1 MAEETKRKCLFKQ
14 HPVRTIIE
22 SIVLFIISYL
32 LVANTNMGEVHRSRR
47 TSPQKACFANQRVL
61 SSAIEMYNMDHS
73 EMINT
78 YNQSI
83 RDLLI
88 KEKYLKPDFMHE
100 VECEFVAEGDLTEKG
115 FVYCVNHG
123 GVDGKKEGKDEFASL
138 TPKADMI
145 HERNKNLLVLGLLFG
160 PTLIY
165 WIINLL

>member
-61 SSAIEMYNMDHS
+61 SSAIEMYNMDNS
-73 EMINT
+73 EMIKS
-78 YNQSI
+78 YNPSV
-83 RDLLI
+83 RDSLI
-88 KEKYLKPDFMHE
+88 KGKYLNAYFME
-100 VECEFVAEGDLTEKG
+100 NIECELVSEGDLSIDG
-115 FVYCVNHG
+115 FIYCINHG
-123 GVDGKKEGKDEFASL
+123 GFGGKKEGKDEFASL
-138 TPKADMI
+138 TPKADRI
-145 HERNKNLLVLGLLFG
+145 RERNKFLLILALLLG